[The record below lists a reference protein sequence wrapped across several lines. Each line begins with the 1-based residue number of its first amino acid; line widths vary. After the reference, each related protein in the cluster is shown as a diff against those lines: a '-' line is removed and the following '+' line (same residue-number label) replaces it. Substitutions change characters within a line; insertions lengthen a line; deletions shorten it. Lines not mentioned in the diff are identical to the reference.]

1 MQYQPKFCSHILKR
15 KKSAQ
20 EFIMILKI
28 LSVAKAIL
36 QNKYTAGST
45 IISNT
50 KIFHNAIVIKTDW

>member
-1 MQYQPKFCSHILKR
+1 
-15 KKSAQ
+15 
-20 EFIMILKI
+20 MILKI